1 MTVTISSETIP
12 NSWSPSATQAFV
24 ELKERKVRTRK
35 AKEFLKKKKMALEVF
50 KKMVR
55 VSFKKARGSLKKN
68 KMKEKEAEKVFWLAI
83 EEQDPMFYSAAMVM
97 ERKEYKAWERRT
109 CSTQQPWPLS

>member
-55 VSFKKARGSLKKN
+55 VSLKKARGSLKKN
-68 KMKEKEAEKVFWLAI
+68 KMKKKEAEKVFWLAI

-97 ERKEYKAWERRT
+97 ERKEYKA
-109 CSTQQPWPLS
+109 